1 LPVKIRLARVGRTKV
16 AKYRIV
22 VADSRSKRDGLFL
35 ETVGTY
41 DPMTDPKTFD
51 YKIDRVGYWI
61 KNGAQPTLTVKNLLR
76 QDQFSAKLEGIEKG
90 LSPDQLNIERK
101 PERTRKPKAKKE
113 KK

>member
-1 LPVKIRLARVGRTKV
+1 MGRTKI

-41 DPMTDPKTFD
+41 DPQTEPKTFD
-51 YKIDRVGYWI
+51 YKFDRVAHWI

-76 QDQFSAKLEGIEKG
+76 QDQFTAKLEGAEKG
-90 LSPDQLNIERK
+90 LTADQMNIERK
-101 PERTRKPKAKKE
+101 PERVRKPKTKKE